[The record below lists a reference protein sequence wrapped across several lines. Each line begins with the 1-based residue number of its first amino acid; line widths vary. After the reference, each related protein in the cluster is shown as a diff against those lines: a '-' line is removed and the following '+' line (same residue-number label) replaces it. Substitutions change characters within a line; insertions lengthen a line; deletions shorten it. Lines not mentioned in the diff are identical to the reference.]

1 MCRSVEEGATDY
13 RRPMRLTVTCE
24 VYRLLP
30 YEGLSMSRL
39 RLLLCAVVLGLS
51 GCAVYPAYP
60 GPCCYRPYYHSYYYH
75 PYYRPY
81 YYHPYYRY

>member
-1 MCRSVEEGATDY
+1 
-13 RRPMRLTVTCE
+13 
-24 VYRLLP
+24 
-30 YEGLSMSRL
+30 MSRF
-39 RLLLCAVVLGLS
+39 RLMLCALVLLGLG

-75 PYYRPY
+75 PYYHPY